1 MILAL
6 AGGVGGAKLAQGL
19 TMQLPPEEL
28 LIVVNTGDDFVHL
41 GMHISPDIDTV
52 MYWLAGLN
60 DRERGWGMAGESWN
74 FMAALGRLGG
84 PTWFN
89 LGDADLATHVE
100 RTERLAQG
108 ETLSQVTRHLCAQLG
123 LAHHIAPM
131 TDGSVRTIVHTA
143 DAALAFQDYFVRLHC
158 EPVVTAI
165 AFDGAEDAV
174 PSPAFA
180 AAMANPALRAIVI
193 CPSNPVLSVDPILSM
208 PGVREW
214 LRQTRVPV
222 VAVSPIVGGQ
232 AVKGPAA
239 KIFLELGREVSV
251 IGVAEHYLELVDG
264 LVIDTID
271 SAAKPAIESLGMRV
285 AITASV
291 MKSLDDQARLAA
303 DVLALAAQMSE
314 AAHG

>member
-19 TMQLPPEEL
+19 TMRLPPEEL
-28 LIVVNTGDDFVHL
+28 LIVVNTGDDFTHL

-60 DRERGWGMAGESWN
+60 DRVRGWGLADESWN

-100 RTERLAQG
+100 RTQRLARG

-123 LAHHIAPM
+123 IAHHIVPM

-158 EPVVTAI
+158 EPAVTSI
-165 AFDGAEDAV
+165 VFDRGKDVV

-214 LRQTRVPV
+214 LRQTRAPV
-222 VAVSPIVGGQ
+222 VCVSPIVGGQ
-232 AVKGPAA
+232 AIKGPAA
-239 KIFLELGREVSV
+239 KIFRELGRDVSA
-251 IGVAEHYLELVDG
+251 IGVAEHYRGLIDG

-271 SAAKPAIESLGMRV
+271 NAAKPAIESLGMRV
-285 AITASV
+285 AVTDSV
-291 MKSLDDQARLAA
+291 MKSLDDQANLAA
-303 DVLALAAQMSE
+303 YVLAFAAQVSE
-314 AAHG
+314 ATHA

>member
-19 TMQLPPEEL
+19 TMRLAPEEL

-52 MYWLAGLN
+52 MYWLSGLN
-60 DRERGWGMAGESWN
+60 DRVRGWGLAGESWN

-89 LGDADLATHVE
+89 LGDGDLATHIE
-100 RTERLAQG
+100 RTQRLAGG
-108 ETLSQVTRHLCAQLG
+108 ETPSQVTRHLCAQLG
-123 LAHHIAPM
+123 ITYHIAPM
-131 TDGSVRTIVHTA
+131 TDGSLRTIVHTA
-143 DAALAFQDYFVRLHC
+143 NAALAFQDYFVRLHC
-158 EPVVTAI
+158 EPAVTGI
-165 AFDGAEDAV
+165 AFDRAEDAV

-193 CPSNPVLSVDPILSM
+193 CPSNPMLSVDPILSI

-222 VAVSPIVGGQ
+222 VAVSPIVGGE
-232 AVKGPAA
+232 AIKGPAA
-239 KIFLELGREVSV
+239 KIFRELGRDVSV
-251 IGVAEHYLELVDG
+251 VGVAEHYRGLIDG
-264 LVIDTID
+264 LVIDAID

-285 AITASV
+285 AVTDSV
-291 MKSLDDQARLAA
+291 MKSLDDQAKLAA
-303 DVLALAAQMSE
+303 DVLSFAAQVSE
-314 AAHG
+314 ATHA

>member
-19 TMQLPPEEL
+19 TMRLPPEEL

-60 DRERGWGMAGESWN
+60 DRVRGWGLADESWN

-100 RTERLAQG
+100 RTQRLAKG

-123 LAHHIAPM
+123 IAHHVAPM
-131 TDGSVRTIVHTA
+131 TDGSVRTIVHTET
-143 DAALAFQDYFVRLHC
+143 AALVFQDYFVRLHC

-165 AFDGAEDAV
+165 TFDGAGDAV
-174 PSPAFA
+174 PSPAFS

-193 CPSNPVLSVDPILSM
+193 CPSNPMLSVDPILSV

-214 LRQTRVPV
+214 LRQTCAPV
-222 VAVSPIVGGQ
+222 VAVSPIVGGR
-232 AVKGPAA
+232 AIKGPAA
-239 KIFLELGREVSV
+239 KIFRELGRDVSV
-251 IGVAEHYLELVDG
+251 IGVAEHYRGLIDG

-285 AITASV
+285 AVTDSV
-291 MKSLDDQARLAA
+291 MKSLDDQAKLAA
-303 DVLALAAQMSE
+303 DVLALAAEMSE
-314 AAHG
+314 AAHA

>member
-19 TMQLPPEEL
+19 TMRLAPEEL

-60 DRERGWGMAGESWN
+60 DRERGWGLAGERWN
-74 FMAALGRLGG
+74 FMAALDRLGG

-89 LGDADLATHVE
+89 LGDGDLATHVG
-100 RTERLAQG
+100 RTQRLAQG
-108 ETLSQVTRHLCAQLG
+108 ETLSQVTRHLCARLG
-123 LAHHIAPM
+123 IAHHIAPM

-143 DAALAFQDYFVRLHC
+143 DTALAFQDYFVRLCC
-158 EPVVTAI
+158 EPAVTGITFA
-165 AFDGAEDAV
+165 GAEGAV

-208 PGVREW
+208 RGVREW
-214 LRQTRVPV
+214 LRHTRVPV

-232 AVKGPAA
+232 AIKGPAA
-239 KIFLELGREVSV
+239 KIFRELGRNVSV
-251 IGVAEHYLELVDG
+251 IGVAEHYRGVVDG

-271 SAAKPAIESLGMRV
+271 GAAKPAIEALGMRV
-285 AITASV
+285 SATDSV
-291 MKSLDDQARLAA
+291 MKTLDDQTKLAA
-303 DVLALAAQMSE
+303 DVLAFAAQVSE
-314 AAHG
+314 AAHA